1 MNKKE
6 VQQRINKLKEQ
17 MREIDHAYYVL
28 DKPIVSDAVRD
39 SLKRELT
46 KLEQLYPEFITPD
59 SPTQR
64 IGGKALGKF
73 KKVRHKIR
81 KYSLDDVFSY
91 QEVIEFDQ
99 RIKRYLKLSPQQNIE
114 YTCELKLDGIN
125 MTYIYQHGIFV
136 QAVTRGDGLIG
147 EDVTHTVK
155 TIKSIPLKLTQPIN
169 IELGGEVYMPIKSF
183 QTLNKIAVKQGQQPF
198 ANPRNAAAGTVRQ
211 LDPQVAAERDLQT
224 FFYAV
229 FEDKNKK
236 NSIFKNIKTQYDL
249 LQKLQEIGFRVEPHF
264 KKFNNIQ
271 AVKSFLEHAEKL
283 RSQLDFEIDGVVIK
297 VNNLDWQQQLG
308 RTAKCVRWAV
318 AYKFAAEQATTIVE
332 DIQVQVGRTGVLTP
346 VAHLKPVVVA
356 GSTVS
361 RATLHNQDEI
371 DRLGIKIGDSVIIQK
386 AGDVIPDIVE
396 VLTKLRTGKEKK
408 FNMPSHCPACGSVVV
423 RQPGEAAHRC
433 PNPEC
438 FAQSKEKLYHF
449 VSRKAFNIDGLGPK
463 IIDQLLAAGLIKDAS
478 DIFTLTIGDLQPLAR
493 FADKSVANL
502 IKSINQAKV
511 ISPAKFL
518 FALGIRNVGEQTAID
533 LVKYLTNQNKQ
544 LTSTNFIDIF
554 SSLTLEKLNQ
564 IKDIGGVTAEYIYN
578 YFHNPKNIKFIQNL
592 FNFGVTLKDN
602 KQHEAIN
609 NNFKDKTFILTG
621 TLNEMTRD
629 ETKNKIRSLGGIIT
643 SSVSKNTDYLIVG
656 ENPGSKYSKAQAL
669 GINILNEED
678 FLKLLK

>member
-6 VQQRINKLKEQ
+6 VQRRIIKLKEQ
-17 MREIDHAYYVL
+17 MRDIDHAYYVL
-28 DKPIVSDAVRD
+28 DKPIVTDAVRD

-46 KLEQLYPEFITPD
+46 KLEQLYPEFITSD

-73 KKVRHKIR
+73 KKIRHKIR

-91 QEVIEFDQ
+91 QEVIDFDQ
-99 RIKRYLKLSPQQNIE
+99 RIKRYLKLSPQQDIE

-125 MTYIYQHGIFV
+125 MTYIYQQGIFV
-136 QAVTRGDGLIG
+136 QAVTRGDGLVG

-155 TIKSIPLKLTQPIN
+155 TIKSIPLKLTQSID

-183 QTLNKIAVKQGQQPF
+183 QTLNKNAIKQGQQPF

-211 LDPQVAAERDLQT
+211 LDPQVAANRDLQT

-229 FEDKNKK
+229 FEDKKQN
-236 NSIFKNIKTQYDL
+236 NLVFKNIKTQYEL
-249 LQKLQEIGFRVEPHF
+249 LKKLQSLGFRVEPHF
-264 KKFNNIQ
+264 KKFSNIQ
-271 AVKSFLEHAEKL
+271 AVKSFLTQAEKL
-283 RSQLDFEIDGVVIK
+283 RSHLDFEIDGVVIK
-297 VNNLDWQQQLG
+297 VNNLSWQSQLG

-318 AYKFAAEQATTIVE
+318 ANKFAAEQATTIVE

-346 VAHLKPVVVA
+346 VAHLRPVNVA

-408 FNMPSHCPACGSVVV
+408 FKMPTHCPACGSTII
-423 RQPGEAAHRC
+423 RQLGEAAHRC

-463 IIDQLLAAGLIKDAS
+463 IIDQLLNAGLIKDAS
-478 DIFTLTIGDLQPLAR
+478 DIFTLTAGDLQPLTR
-493 FADKSVANL
+493 FADKSITNL

-533 LVKYLTNQNKQ
+533 LVTYLVNKKEQ
-544 LTSTNFIDIF
+544 LTSINFITIF
-554 SSLTLEKLNQ
+554 NSLTLENLNQ
-564 IKDIGGVTAEYIYN
+564 IKDIGGVTAKYIYN
-578 YFHNPKNIKFIQNL
+578 YFHNKK
-592 FNFGVTLKDN
+592 
-602 KQHEAIN
+602 
-609 NNFKDKTFILTG
+609 
-621 TLNEMTRD
+621 
-629 ETKNKIRSLGGIIT
+629 IT
-643 SSVSKNTDYLIVG
+643 SS
-656 ENPGSKYSKAQAL
+656 
-669 GINILNEED
+669 
-678 FLKLLK
+678 F